1 FSATVDHRGTSQECP
16 DCGAEV
22 RKELGDRIHACNAC
36 GSVKPRDVASG
47 QVIRNRGVALYS
59 TTVPVEYRG
68 META

>member
-1 FSATVDHRGTSQECP
+1 
-16 DCGAEV
+16 V
-22 RKELGDRIHACNAC
+22 RKELCDRVHSCHAC

-59 TTVPVEYRG
+59 TIVPVEHRE